1 MTESVAEQDEVVGQ
15 IEAAVAE
22 LGDPDSS
29 AATPLPELF
38 EQLAALHSGLQSAL
52 TDLDRA

>member
-1 MTESVAEQDEVVGQ
+1 MTDSAPERDELVEQ

-22 LGDPDSS
+22 LGRPQDADGI
-29 AATPLPELF
+29 ELSQLA

-52 TDLDRA
+52 TELDRA

>member
-1 MTESVAEQDEVVGQ
+1 MVGQ

-29 AATPLPELF
+29 AATPLPELV